1 MIATSVAK
9 LLLREIATDDAREL
23 FTLIQDNR
31 EHLTAQGDYADL
43 VVKTYSDI
51 QADLAKV
58 SGRGLNFAIEF
69 NGQIVGRLD
78 LVPVDPPRYGIGY
91 WLRKDATGKG
101 YATTAIDALA
111 EHARSTLVASDLYA
125 GVTHGN
131 EKSVAVL
138 KRAGFHQVA
147 DLGRYAR
154 FHRSLSFDGPSA
166 QG

>member
-31 EHLTAQGDYADL
+31 EHLAAHGDYVDL
-43 VVKTYSDI
+43 AAKTYSDI
-51 QADLAKV
+51 KSDLAKV
-58 SGRGLNFAIEF
+58 RGRGFNFAIEF
-69 NGQIVGRLD
+69 DGQIVGRLE

-91 WLRKDATGKG
+91 WLKKSATGKG
-101 YATTAIDALA
+101 YATAAIDALA
-111 EHARSTLVASDLYA
+111 EHARSALNASDLYA

-138 KRAGFHQVA
+138 KRAGFQQVA
-147 DLGRYAR
+147 DFERYAR
-154 FHRSLSFDGPSA
+154 FYLSLSFD
-166 QG
+166 